1 MSGLNTYFVPLTI
14 LQEQF
19 WDKLEDAP
27 LAGGK
32 LYFYQDEA
40 RTIPKS
46 VYVLT
51 GNPPDY
57 TYAVASPSDSSITL
71 SSIGTVDDGMG
82 NNLVIYGYPYDDTD
96 FDGSGNIELYYMTV
110 YSSDGIFQFSVGGFP
125 NVPFEETPTSSGQ
138 EKNFIKNGQFV
149 LNNGTLPISLTSTEV
164 AYGGWYYT
172 RSSNTSTD
180 VVSFPR
186 FGSPIAGGVPSGNPR
201 YACNV
206 TCSVTGAD
214 SYKVLEIK
222 FNDVNR
228 FSDPS
233 QTLSL
238 YFMAKSSAGSSI
250 TVNLYKY
257 FGSGGSGAET
267 TQIISTTVLTSS
279 YEPVRVSFPF
289 GSNVGKTIGAN
300 DDDYFSIQVSFNP
313 ALTFNVTVTDFVL
326 YLGSELITTY
336 PFGVNSYN
344 DLQIYNMSVPHTT
357 YLSALF
363 PLAIN
368 TSWQA
373 ITGTSIT
380 VQPGVYLL
388 SYNCSVTVAVHTGVL
403 GHGIYTAIFNNT
415 TGLILPNTECH
426 PVFVTSNAP
435 LTFGDNESAGNGA
448 VTILLRIT
456 VPTTVQIYV
465 KLDNITDAYAMSAT
479 NACIN
484 AMKVG

>member
-19 WDKLEDAP
+19 WDKLTDAP
-27 LAGGK
+27 LAGGV
-32 LYFYQDEA
+32 LSFYQDEA

-71 SSIGTVDDGMG
+71 SSIGTVDDSMG
-82 NNLVIYGYPYDDTD
+82 NNLVIYGYPYDDTN

-125 NVPFEETPTSSGQ
+125 NVPFEETPQASGQ

-149 LNNGTLPISLTSTEV
+149 LNNGTQAISATNTEL
-164 AYGGWYYT
+164 AYGGWYYS

-180 VVSFPR
+180 AITFPR

-201 YACNV
+201 YSCNV
-206 TCSVTGAD
+206 ACTVTGAD
-214 SYKVLEIK
+214 SSKVLEIR

-228 FSDPS
+228 FSDAV

-257 FGSGGSGAET
+257 FGIGGSGPET
-267 TQIISTTVLTSS
+267 TQIISSTVLTSAW
-279 YEPVRVSFPF
+279 EPVRVSFPF
-289 GSNVGKTIGAN
+289 GSNVGKTLGAN

-326 YLGSELITTY
+326 YLGSESITAY

-344 DLQIYNMSVPHTT
+344 DLQIYNMSIPHTT
-357 YLSALF
+357 YLTALF
-363 PLAIN
+363 PLVIN

-380 VQPGVYLL
+380 IQPGVYLL
-388 SYNCSVTVAVHTGVL
+388 SYSCSMTIAVHTGL
-403 GHGIYTAIFNNT
+403 YGHGGYTAIFNNT
-415 TGLILPNTECH
+415 TGLILANTECH

-435 LTFGDNESAGNGA
+435 LTFSNNESCGNGA
-448 VTILLRIT
+448 ATILLRIT
-456 VPTTVQIYV
+456 VPTILQIYA
-465 KLDNITDAYAMSAT
+465 KLDYTDAVYAMSVT